1 MLVVH
6 PKHVFCHGRALEGD
20 LTNSR
25 EKGKDKKRRKVVEKK
40 KKKGY
45 YSAFRSAYSRAGMRS
60 LSCYRMPGHEESYD
74 SSSSEEEAAI
84 SPQEKQKILGLG
96 VRDLRFGVDFSSL
109 SDLSARQNAYI
120 LSGAYNWLLPSDLLE
135 IGGECDAWMQ
145 SAIKV

>member
-1 MLVVH
+1 MLVVY
-6 PKHVFCHGRALEGD
+6 PTHVFSHGCALEGD

-25 EKGKDKKRRKVVEKK
+25 EKGKDKKRRKVTEKK
-40 KKKGY
+40 KKGC
-45 YSAFRSAYSRAGMRS
+45 YSALRSAYNPARTSS
-60 LSCYRMPGHEESYD
+60 VSCYRMPGDEESYD

-135 IGGECDAWMQ
+135 IGGECDAWME